1 MAKKITSEMDVP
13 LILDMI
19 RPKAKWR
26 MAGNYQQLVDTWE
39 DEEQTLPTEE
49 EIVDA
54 WPAAQDFI
62 DKQKDIPKVEECL
75 EALFDA
81 SDGDNTKLD
90 DVKIRWNAAKGS

>member
-1 MAKKITSEMDVP
+1 MAKKITPEMDVP
-13 LILDMI
+13 LILDRI

-26 MAGNYQQLVDTWE
+26 MAENYRQLTDTWE

-54 WPAAQDFI
+54 WPATQSFFNKKENA
-62 DKQKDIPKVEECL
+62 PKIGECL

-81 SDGDNTKLD
+81 SDGDSTKLD
-90 DVKIRWNAAKGS
+90 DIKLRWNEAKGG